1 MREKSLRRDHVRWQG
16 WNRGVKLWDVFY
28 IHMVVGHITAMMKN
42 HTHPGDSCCWCRK
55 DAFMTNLWRKGPAR
69 SCSGLY
75 DLESNKSRV

>member
-28 IHMVVGHITAMMKN
+28 IHMLVWAYYRNDEESHSSRRLMLLVQEGRVHDKPLEEGTCSN
-42 HTHPGDSCCWCRK
+42 
-55 DAFMTNLWRKGPAR
+55 
-69 SCSGLY
+69 CSGLY